1 LKPGKFLTDAI
12 VVPALKGFIGI
23 PGFKLENTKSFSVTS
38 ISGFGAVQEYF
49 LSS

>member
-23 PGFKLENTKSFSVTS
+23 PGLLENTKSFSVTS